1 MESAPEPVPELQT
14 EPMSQAPAP
23 AASKPVEPASLEP
36 RPEVEVSPPP
46 TTVAEPT
53 FPKAQPNVLDPVA
66 KPVDTG
72 MYRPRIIPEAMNAKL
87 GEPPPVQPT
96 NGKRGPIRIGS
107 SAADT
112 QIFRRVL
119 EKMSGETVIG
129 VGEPEPELAAAADKP
144 RSQNR
149 ELPTAEVERPE
160 LTLDPVA
167 ALRELAVA
175 AASDFA
181 AEVALEPVVPPKQA
195 RAAQPKAPEPK
206 PASAKRAT
214 KSWPPKLP
222 SNDPDWEDS
231 LETNE

>member
-1 MESAPEPVPELQT
+1 
-14 EPMSQAPAP
+14 MSLP
-23 AASKPVEPASLEP
+23 AAEAAQT
-36 RPEVEVSPPP
+36 VS
-46 TTVAEPT
+46 EQT
-53 FPKAQPNVLDPVA
+53 FPIAQPGVLDPVA
-66 KPVDTG
+66 RPVDTG
-72 MYRPRIIPEAMNAKL
+72 LFRPRIIPEAMNAKL
-87 GEPPPVQPT
+87 GEPPPIQPT

-107 SAADT
+107 SAANT

-129 VGEPEPELAAAADKP
+129 LEEPEPAAAADEP

-149 ELPTAEVERPE
+149 KLPTAEVERPE